1 MFIFGRLHILKGFQ
15 FGRVGKI
22 KYIHES
28 LNGNEISVNPINS
41 RTKSQTFFYLAAQIG
56 SLLEGGYNIC
66 RKLPQVITNSFF
78 KVIILFDMHAYFAI
92 ACYLKFLSLVI
103 TKFHSLPFEIERL

>member
-92 ACYLKFLSLVI
+92 ACCLKFLSLVI